1 MYLDSLFFPICVFI
15 HVVCMN
21 WLLIYTAL
29 QVNSVILQEN
39 VPRLNCI
46 DITKNTSSKS
56 QTFKEIMMQEKCDPL
71 VIAHTL
77 AV

>member
-1 MYLDSLFFPICVFI
+1 
-15 HVVCMN
+15 MN
-21 WLLIYTAL
+21 WLLKYTVF

-46 DITKNTSSKS
+46 DTNKNTASKS
-56 QTFKEIMMQEKCDPL
+56 RTVKEIMIKRDPF
-71 VIAHTL
+71 VTAHTL

>member
-1 MYLDSLFFPICVFI
+1 MFI

-21 WLLIYTAL
+21 WLLIYTVF

-39 VPRLNCI
+39 VLRLNCI
-46 DITKNTSSKS
+46 DITKNTPSKS
-56 QTFKEIMMQEKCDPL
+56 QTIQEIVMQEKCDPL